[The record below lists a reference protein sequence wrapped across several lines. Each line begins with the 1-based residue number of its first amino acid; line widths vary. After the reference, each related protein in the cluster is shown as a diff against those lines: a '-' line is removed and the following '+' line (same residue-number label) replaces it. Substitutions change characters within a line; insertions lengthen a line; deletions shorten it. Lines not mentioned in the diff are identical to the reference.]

1 VARHGATTGGLGD
14 LVVRAARSRRV
25 VQTTTGRGSKRLV
38 ACAVPDSRASAV
50 GAVIALRRAGGRRF
64 SAPQVTELRALAAH
78 AALALDHAR
87 LAAELAQERD
97 RQAATSEII
106 TLVSRVR
113 DDPQPVLD
121 AVVASALRLCDAVF
135 ADVFIADGGRVHLV
149 AHNFTSADPRAREA
163 VARGVG
169 SYPRPLDTNSLPGR
183 VILDTTVIHFR
194 DADTDPNVNPLA
206 REFAR
211 AIGYRSGVVV
221 PLLVEGK
228 GIGAIGVA
236 RAARGGFTPAE
247 IGVLETFAH
256 QAAIAIESVRVLQE
270 LAQKSRELEVASRH
284 KSEFL
289 ANMSHE
295 LRTPLNAIIGY
306 SEMLQEDATDLGATQ
321 LVDDLAKVQ
330 AAGRHLLE
338 LINTV
343 LDLSKIEAGKMEL
356 DVQDVELR
364 ALVRDVI
371 AVIRPLAEKTETRLE
386 LAGDDTIGTMR
397 TDATKLRQSI
407 YNLLSN
413 ACKFTDHGTVSV
425 ILARETD
432 ERGEWATFAVRD
444 TGIGMTP
451 EQMSRLFEQFSQAE
465 TSTARRYGGT
475 GLGLALSRRLC
486 RMMGG
491 DIAVVSEPGRGS
503 TFTIRLPTSSR
514 DAADPTGSRPG

>member
-1 VARHGATTGGLGD
+1 MARHGATTDRGIGD
-14 LVVRAARSRRV
+14 LVVRAARSRRDV
-25 VQTTTGRGSKRLV
+25 HATTGRGSKRLV
-38 ACAVPDSRASAV
+38 ACAVPDSRARAV

-194 DADTDPNVNPLA
+194 DADTDPNANPLA

-256 QAAIAIESVRVLQE
+256 QAAIAIGACACCRS
-270 LAQKSRELEVASRH
+270 SRRRVASSR
-284 KSEFL
+284 SR
-289 ANMSHE
+289 AATSPSSSPTC
-295 LRTPLNAIIGY
+295 RT
-306 SEMLQEDATDLGATQ
+306 SS
-321 LVDDLAKVQ
+321 
-330 AAGRHLLE
+330 GRR
-338 LINTV
+338 
-343 LDLSKIEAGKMEL
+343 S
-356 DVQDVELR
+356 
-364 ALVRDVI
+364 
-371 AVIRPLAEKTETRLE
+371 TRSS
-386 LAGDDTIGTMR
+386 A
-397 TDATKLRQSI
+397 
-407 YNLLSN
+407 
-413 ACKFTDHGTVSV
+413 
-425 ILARETD
+425 
-432 ERGEWATFAVRD
+432 
-444 TGIGMTP
+444 
-451 EQMSRLFEQFSQAE
+451 
-465 TSTARRYGGT
+465 TARCCRRT
-475 GLGLALSRRLC
+475 RPSWARRSSSTTSARSRPP
-486 RMMGG
+486 
-491 DIAVVSEPGRGS
+491 AA
-503 TFTIRLPTSSR
+503 TSS
-514 DAADPTGSRPG
+514 S

>member
-1 VARHGATTGGLGD
+1 
-14 LVVRAARSRRV
+14 
-25 VQTTTGRGSKRLV
+25 
-38 ACAVPDSRASAV
+38 
-50 GAVIALRRAGGRRF
+50 
-64 SAPQVTELRALAAH
+64 
-78 AALALDHAR
+78 
-87 LAAELAQERD
+87 
-97 RQAATSEII
+97 
-106 TLVSRVR
+106 
-113 DDPQPVLD
+113 
-121 AVVASALRLCDAVF
+121 
-135 ADVFIADGGRVHLV
+135 
-149 AHNFTSADPRAREA
+149 
-163 VARGVG
+163 
-169 SYPRPLDTNSLPGR
+169 
-183 VILDTTVIHFR
+183 
-194 DADTDPNVNPLA
+194 
-206 REFAR
+206 
-211 AIGYRSGVVV
+211 
-221 PLLVEGK
+221 
-228 GIGAIGVA
+228 
-236 RAARGGFTPAE
+236 
-247 IGVLETFAH
+247 
-256 QAAIAIESVRVLQE
+256 VLQE

-306 SEMLQEDATDLGATQ
+306 SEMLQEDATELGATQ
-321 LVDDLAKVQ
+321 LVDDLGKVQ

-356 DVQDVELR
+356 DVQDVDLR

-425 ILARETD
+425 ILAREID

-451 EQMSRLFEQFSQAE
+451 EQMSRLFEQFTQAE

-503 TFTIRLPTSSR
+503 TFTIRLPTSPR
-514 DAADPTGSRPG
+514 DAADPTGPRPG